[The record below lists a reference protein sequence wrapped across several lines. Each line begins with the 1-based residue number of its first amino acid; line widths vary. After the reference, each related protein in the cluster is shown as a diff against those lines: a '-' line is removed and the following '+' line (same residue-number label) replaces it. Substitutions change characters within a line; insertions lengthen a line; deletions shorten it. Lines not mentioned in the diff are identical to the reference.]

1 MTTRAKLPR
10 TLLYFIGLCIFVIT
24 LTLPEIKV
32 LTTTQSNSITTTTTV
47 KPKLFTCG
55 FDLWNFTNNVFDDLE
70 FAGRFGETTVAVEP
84 IAPTAQDILVQGGI
98 RGPCSVN
105 PQEAFPG
112 KILFVNSEARK
123 DGDSLIHLQNER
135 FFLLGPTASS
145 SLTSERSLP
154 IVSFGA
160 IFFASTT
167 TPKQREWILNSS
179 KKLKP
184 DSNTVRDAIIYVV
197 NRCGTK
203 RNEAA
208 LELTETLGMTIHQN
222 PKCPIRNKHFFPIP
236 KQDWTKRDMYF
247 QNWKLYSKYKYCLV
261 FENTATSNYIT
272 EKIFLAFLGGCIPI
286 YWGTEEIY
294 KIFNRN
300 AFVFYDMDKPD
311 RALEEMKRLETN
323 HTAYMEKLQQ
333 PILAHGNQTI
343 NEYLSLADDIGN
355 GGLKHQIR
363 TMLGL

>member
-1 MTTRAKLPR
+1 MR
-10 TLLYFIGLCIFVIT
+10 LCSRVR
-24 LTLPEIKV
+24 L
-32 LTTTQSNSITTTTTV
+32 
-47 KPKLFTCG
+47 
-55 FDLWNFTNNVFDDLE
+55 
-70 FAGRFGETTVAVEP
+70 
-84 IAPTAQDILVQGGI
+84 PTATMLQSRVLW
-98 RGPCSVN
+98 PCCRM
-105 PQEAFPG
+105 
-112 KILFVNSEARK
+112 KIAGLSRSF
-123 DGDSLIHLQNER
+123 SLSCS
-135 FFLLGPTASS
+135 GS
-145 SLTSERSLP
+145 
-154 IVSFGA
+154 
-160 IFFASTT
+160 
-167 TPKQREWILNSS
+167 
-179 KKLKP
+179 
-184 DSNTVRDAIIYVV
+184 
-197 NRCGTK
+197 
-203 RNEAA
+203 
-208 LELTETLGMTIHQN
+208 IHQN

-323 HTAYMEKLQQ
+323 HTAYMEKLEQ
-333 PILAHGNQTI
+333 PILAHGDQTI